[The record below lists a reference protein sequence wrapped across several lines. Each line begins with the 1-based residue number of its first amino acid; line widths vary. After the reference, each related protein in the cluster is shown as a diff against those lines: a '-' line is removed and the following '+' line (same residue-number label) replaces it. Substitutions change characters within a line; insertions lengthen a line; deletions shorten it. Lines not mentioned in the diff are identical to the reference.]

1 MSNVDDRINLAVD
14 WLVRNIRTDMTGAA
28 GWGWVPDVPP
38 NPQDTAE
45 VVCAL
50 SEVGR
55 SIPDEAAVVRLLR
68 QDSLAEDTRGPRV
81 FRAPIDMA
89 WRLRALQCLGYG
101 PTDPSVAAC
110 AAALLAEQ
118 DRETGGWRMSS
129 RSGAISVTATAE
141 ALRALVGVATSNGTP
156 NAAAEAVGRG
166 TNFVV
171 SALLDDDVRF
181 QPLYA
186 SAQAAIVLSLPEI
199 AAFGGKRIER
209 ARELAWENI
218 LRTLRRGGAGVEE
231 EIVRRGD
238 VTDAWRHV
246 SLHWAVTALA
256 YAGGRLV
263 FDPTFRK
270 ALKDLLDLQDTA
282 PTLTTRGGFR
292 TSGEGFVTTYAT
304 TQAVEALGQLGQTLN
319 ERVNPAKVFDLICRD
334 EGASPADP
342 QDVISARGRSVVMNN
357 YAGAGLLAIGGP
369 AGLTIAIMSVAF
381 ADHLGDIG
389 SRALVVWGTLFIA
402 VSTHVYVTTRF
413 PTVPK
418 GRIGTAVFALFTAVV
433 LPVVTFLLS

>member
-1 MSNVDDRINLAVD
+1 
-14 WLVRNIRTDMTGAA
+14 
-28 GWGWVPDVPP
+28 
-38 NPQDTAE
+38 
-45 VVCAL
+45 
-50 SEVGR
+50 
-55 SIPDEAAVVRLLR
+55 
-68 QDSLAEDTRGPRV
+68 
-81 FRAPIDMA
+81 
-89 WRLRALQCLGYG
+89 
-101 PTDPSVAAC
+101 
-110 AAALLAEQ
+110 
-118 DRETGGWRMSS
+118 MSS
-129 RSGAISVTATAE
+129 RSGAISVTATTE
-141 ALRALVGVATSNGTP
+141 ALRALVGVASTNATP
-156 NAAAEAVGRG
+156 NAAAEAVARG

-186 SAQAAIVLSLPEI
+186 ASQAAIVLSLPEI
-199 AAFGGKRIER
+199 TAFGGKRIER

-218 LRTLRRGGAGVEE
+218 LRTLRHGGARVEE

-256 YAGGRLV
+256 YAGDRVV
-263 FDPTFRK
+263 FDPIFRK

-292 TSGEGFVTTYAT
+292 TSSEGFVTTYAT
-304 TQAVEALGQLGQTLN
+304 TQAVEALAQLGQTLN

-357 YAGAGLLAIGGP
+357 YAGAGLLVIGGP

-402 VSTHVYVTTRF
+402 VSTHVYVATRF
-413 PTVPK
+413 PAVPK
-418 GRIGTAVFALFTAVV
+418 GRIGTAVFAIFTAVV